1 MYDEAQAPTFGGA
14 GANGKVPM
22 LGMFNIVEHPALMAR
37 LKKELIE
44 VRPVLD
50 NSPLKFE
57 ELEILPFLVSESMR
71 DL

>member
-1 MYDEAQAPTFGGA
+1 
-14 GANGKVPM
+14 M